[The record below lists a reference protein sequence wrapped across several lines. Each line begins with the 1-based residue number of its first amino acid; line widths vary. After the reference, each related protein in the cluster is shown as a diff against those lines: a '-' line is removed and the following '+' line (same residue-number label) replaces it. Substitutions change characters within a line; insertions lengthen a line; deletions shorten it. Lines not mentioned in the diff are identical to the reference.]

1 LTYII
6 WVFNF
11 VRADVME
18 KDKVITSFRIPAGL
32 HRRMKLEAAA
42 SNIFIG
48 ELIERAFDEVYG
60 TGKITDTQRLDWLS
74 SAGTT
79 APMLIMG
86 TGRGKHMSLREAIDT
101 AINSTAGDTID

>member
-1 LTYII
+1 MGQ
-6 WVFNF
+6 N
-11 VRADVME
+11 
-18 KDKVITSFRIPAGL
+18 KVITSFRIPAEL

-74 SAGTT
+74 AAGTT

-86 TGRGKHMSLREAIDT
+86 TGRGRHVSLREAIDT
-101 AINSTAGDTID
+101 AINSTAGDTND

>member
-1 LTYII
+1 MS
-6 WVFNF
+6 
-11 VRADVME
+11 D
-18 KDKVITSFRIPAGL
+18 DKVVTSLRLPAGL
-32 HRRMKLEAAA
+32 RRRMKLEAAA

-86 TGRGKHMSLREAIDT
+86 TGRGKHVSLREAIDA
-101 AINSTAGDTID
+101 AINSTAGGAND